1 MAYNKFYKNKRK
13 EGELW
18 KSQSS
23 PKELKEQELDPRGV
37 IKDKT
42 GDYNFGLRKNLM
54 KAMSSSQQNI
64 NINLQS
70 DPFFNK

>member
-23 PKELKEQELDPRGV
+23 PKELKEQELDPKGIV
-37 IKDKT
+37 NEIN
-42 GDYNFGLRKNLM
+42 GEYNFGLRKNLM
-54 KAMSSSQQNI
+54 KAMSSSQQNM
-64 NINLQS
+64 NVNM
-70 DPFFNK
+70 